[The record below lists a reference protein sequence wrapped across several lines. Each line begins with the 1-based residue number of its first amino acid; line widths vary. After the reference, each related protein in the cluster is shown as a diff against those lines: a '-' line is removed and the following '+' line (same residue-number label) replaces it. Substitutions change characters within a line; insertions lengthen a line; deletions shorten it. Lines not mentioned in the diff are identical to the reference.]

1 MAYRQSTV
9 DEGKIA
15 RLQKEGRG
23 LGRGAE
29 YKPWLMIYDLPSKA
43 LSLDNR
49 IGRKES
55 GRPKER
61 KERIR
66 KTG

>member
-9 DEGKIA
+9 DEHKIA

-29 YKPWLMIYDLPSKA
+29 YKPWLMIYDLPSKGR
-43 LSLDNR
+43 LPRDNQR
-49 IGRKES
+49 ENPRQS
-55 GRPKER
+55 G
-61 KERIR
+61 
-66 KTG
+66 

>member
-9 DEGKIA
+9 DERKIA

-29 YKPWLMIYDLPSKA
+29 YKPWLTIYDLASRA
-43 LSLDNR
+43 FSDLSESYGDSR
-49 IGRKES
+49 IG
-55 GRPKER
+55 
-61 KERIR
+61 
-66 KTG
+66 